1 MIIKLKYT
9 TVIQTNLVSCTVWFI
24 LIGRR
29 RRIWD
34 SAELR
39 DVFLTSL
46 TLGKNYME
54 FVCKMESHIITLGTQ
69 VKKLKK
75 KKH

>member
-1 MIIKLKYT
+1 
-9 TVIQTNLVSCTVWFI
+9 

-29 RRIWD
+29 RRRRIRD
-34 SAELR
+34 LAELR

-54 FVCKMESHIITLGTQ
+54 FVCKMESHIIALDTQ

-75 KKH
+75 KKHSWGV